1 MIVLTFIFNWF
12 FSVATGIGDP
22 HMVTL
27 DGVEYTFNGY
37 GEYHILQVP
46 PSGFKLQGR
55 MQPLINSYGRKTH
68 GTVYKAFAMKENG
81 SDIVQVNTGQTET
94 NLRLFFRKKGAVH
107 YSENTC
113 DRSLSFPCAQFKK
126 D

>member
-1 MIVLTFIFNWF
+1 MIVLTFIFSWF

-94 NLRLFFRKKGAVH
+94 NLRLFFRKKGGLFIIQKTLVTAV
-107 YSENTC
+107 
-113 DRSLSFPCAQFKK
+113 
-126 D
+126 

>member
-1 MIVLTFIFNWF
+1 MI
-12 FSVATGIGDP
+12 
-22 HMVTL
+22 TL

-37 GEYHILQVP
+37 GEYQILQVA

-55 MQPLINSYGRKTH
+55 MQPLINSYGRKTP

-94 NLRLFFRKKGAVH
+94 KLRFFLRKKGG
-107 YSENTC
+107 C
-113 DRSLSFPCAQFKK
+113 SLFRKHL
-126 D
+126 

>member
-1 MIVLTFIFNWF
+1 
-12 FSVATGIGDP
+12 
-22 HMVTL
+22 MVTL

-37 GEYHILQVP
+37 GEYHILQVA